1 MKSSKKFMVRILT
14 AALALSIVGGTAIS
28 AAAVDTVDNTD
39 YEIVDA
45 ADMGEDI
52 DVPDSGEVQ
61 IPNSIK
67 GLISN
72 LISNRRLPKILSDEI
87 KAELSQKF
95 KEVSKDTVNVAK
107 NVLSMVVGYKQNA
120 DKFTVEEDGIYF
132 EEGDFKFKLHAS
144 IIDGFTAEVVGYTG
158 SGEEYFEI
166 PNSANGIT
174 VTAIGNMTENMDE
187 ETLAAAQTVIIP
199 DTVRSIDVKSMSA
212 FSNVED
218 FNVYYGNPYF
228 MSMNGV
234 VFDIT
239 GRTLV
244 LFPSTRT
251 EYDLPGYTAAIG
263 DYAFYGSQIQTI
275 NIAEPQ
281 SELEILSSVGEY
293 AFADCVGLEEMS
305 VEYAKKVGEGVFA
318 GCENL
323 KTVYV
328 SSDLTEI
335 GEGAFEGVSEDFVIE
350 GYNANCYAAE
360 YAQENGFK
368 YHSPLEAGIDF
379 EFEGDFFGSAALG
392 STFRVT
398 GNAGGGEGDYLYAFL
413 YKRPGE
419 SKWTVKQGFKEN
431 NVVEFTPAY
440 SGNYEFCVKVKDASG
455 EIAKMFSD
463 IQVEEAFVNESS
475 ISSDTISKGEIV
487 TVTAVPEEGM
497 ENCTY
502 AFYYK
507 KTTDTK
513 WTQKQGF
520 DTNNT
525 VAIKPAKVADYQICV
540 KIKDENGSIAK
551 KYFDLKVNP
560 AE

>member
-39 YEIVDA
+39 YEIVDTV
-45 ADMGEDI
+45 DMVEDI

-61 IPNSIK
+61 IPNAIK

-87 KAELSQKF
+87 KAELVQKVR
-95 KEVSKDTVNVAK
+95 EISKDSLNAAK
-107 NVLSMVVGYKQNA
+107 NVLSMVMTYKANA

-132 EEGDFKFKLHAS
+132 EDGEFKFKLHAS

-166 PNSANGIT
+166 PHYANGIT
-174 VTAIGNMTENMDE
+174 VTAIGNMTENMSE
-187 ETLAAAQTVIIP
+187 EALAAAQTVVIP
-199 DTVRSIDVKSMSA
+199 DAVRSIDVKAMRA

-228 MSMNGV
+228 ISMNGV
-234 VFDIT
+234 VFDST
-239 GRTLV
+239 GRKLV
-244 LFPSTRT
+244 LFPNTRT
-251 EYDLPGYTAAIG
+251 EYDIPSYTAAIG
-263 DYAFYGSQIQTI
+263 DYAFYGSQIQTVR
-275 NIAEPQ
+275 IAEPQ
-281 SELEILSSVGEY
+281 SELEMLSSVGAY
-293 AFADCVGLEEMS
+293 AFAECKDLEGIELT
-305 VEYAKKVGEGVFA
+305 ETETVGENAFE
-318 GCENL
+318 GCENM
-323 KTVYV
+323 KRFYAT
-328 SSDLTEI
+328 SSLREV
-335 GEGAFEGVSEDFVIE
+335 GENAFEGVSEDFVIE
-350 GYNANCYAAE
+350 CADADDYIAQYAE
-360 YAQENGFK
+360 ENGIR
-368 YHSPLEAGIDF
+368 YTAPLATSIDF
-379 EFEGDFFGSAALG
+379 DFEGDFFGSLALG
-392 STFRVT
+392 SKFVIKGT
-398 GNAGGGEGDYLYAFL
+398 GRGGDGDYLYAFY

-419 SKWTVKQGFKEN
+419 SKWLVKQGFKEN
-431 NVVEFTPAY
+431 NAVEFTPAY
-440 SGNYEFCVKVKDASG
+440 AGDYEFCVKVKDASG

-463 IQVEEAFVNESS
+463 IQVEEVFVNESS
-475 ISSDTISKGEIV
+475 ISADTIKKGETV
-487 TVTAVPEEGM
+487 TVTGVPEEGM

-507 KTTDTK
+507 KTTDKK

-525 VAIKPAKVADYQICV
+525 VEIKPAKVADYQICV

-551 KYFDLKVNP
+551 KYFDLKVNQ

>member
-1 MKSSKKFMVRILT
+1 MKSSKKVVTRVLV
-14 AALALSIVGGTAIS
+14 AALALSMVAGTGIG
-28 AAAVDTVDNTD
+28 AAAVDTVDTD
-39 YEIVDA
+39 YEIVDTV
-45 ADMGEDI
+45 DMGEDI
-52 DVPDSGEVQ
+52 AEPDVDEGQ
-61 IPNSIK
+61 TPNAIK

-87 KAELSQKF
+87 KAELVQKVR
-95 KEVSKDTVNVAK
+95 EISKDSLNAAK
-107 NVLSMVVGYKQNA
+107 NVLSLVKSYRANA
-120 DKFTVEEDGIYF
+120 DKFAVEEDGVYF
-132 EEGDFKFKLHAS
+132 EADDFKFKVHAS
-144 IIDGFTAEVVGYTG
+144 LVDGLTAEVVGYMGDSESFT
-158 SGEEYFEI
+158 I
-166 PNSANGIT
+166 PDEVNGLTI
-174 VTAIGNMTENMDE
+174 TAIGNIAENTNGE
-187 ETLAAAQTVIIP
+187 ILGLVNEITIPQTI
-199 DTVRSIDVKSMSA
+199 TSIDVKAMSA
-212 FSNVED
+212 FSAVES
-218 FNVYYGNPYF
+218 FYVYSSNPSF
-228 MSMNGV
+228 MDINGV
-234 VFDIT
+234 VFDKM
-239 GRTLV
+239 GKKLV
-244 LFPSTRT
+244 LFPSART
-251 EYDLPGYTAAIG
+251 EYDLPKYTAAIG
-263 DYAFYGSQIQTI
+263 DYAFCGSQIQKL
-275 NIAEPQ
+275 NISEPQ
-281 SELEILSSVGEY
+281 SELEILSSVGAY
-293 AFADCVGLEEMS
+293 AFADCVGLEEINIDC
-305 VEYAKKVGEGVFA
+305 AGKVGKGAFA

-360 YAQENGFK
+360 YAQENGIN
-368 YHSPLEAGIDF
+368 YHSPLEVDIDF
-379 EFEGDFFGSAALG
+379 EFEGDFFGSVALG
-392 STFRVT
+392 STFHII

-419 SKWTVKQGFKEN
+419 EKWTVKQGFKEN
-431 NVVEFTPAY
+431 NVIEFTPAY
-440 SGNYEFCVKVKDASG
+440 TGNYEFCVKVKDASG

>member
-1 MKSSKKFMVRILT
+1 M
-14 AALALSIVGGTAIS
+14 
-28 AAAVDTVDNTD
+28 
-39 YEIVDA
+39 
-45 ADMGEDI
+45 DI
-52 DVPDSGEVQ
+52 
-61 IPNSIK
+61 
-67 GLISN
+67 
-72 LISNRRLPKILSDEI
+72 
-87 KAELSQKF
+87 
-95 KEVSKDTVNVAK
+95 
-107 NVLSMVVGYKQNA
+107 
-120 DKFTVEEDGIYF
+120 
-132 EEGDFKFKLHAS
+132 
-144 IIDGFTAEVVGYTG
+144 
-158 SGEEYFEI
+158 
-166 PNSANGIT
+166 
-174 VTAIGNMTENMDE
+174 
-187 ETLAAAQTVIIP
+187 
-199 DTVRSIDVKSMSA
+199 
-212 FSNVED
+212 
-218 FNVYYGNPYF
+218 
-228 MSMNGV
+228 NGV
-234 VFDIT
+234 VFDKM
-239 GRTLV
+239 GKKLV
-244 LFPSTRT
+244 LFPSART
-251 EYDLPGYTAAIG
+251 EYDLPKYTAAIG
-263 DYAFYGSQIQTI
+263 DYAFYGSQIKTV

-281 SELEILSSVGEY
+281 SELEILSSFGAY
-293 AFADCVGLEEMS
+293 AFADCVGLEEMN
-305 VEYAKKVGEGVFA
+305 VEYAKKVGEGAFA

-360 YAQENGFK
+360 YAQENGIN
-368 YHSPLEAGIDF
+368 YHSPLEVDIDF
-379 EFEGDFFGSAALG
+379 EFEGDFFGSVALG
-392 STFRVT
+392 SKFVVKGT
-398 GNAGGGEGDYLYAFL
+398 AGGGEGDYLYAFL

-475 ISSDTISKGEIV
+475 ISADTITKGEIV

>member
-1 MKSSKKFMVRILT
+1 MKGSKKFMVRILT
-14 AALALSIVGGTAIS
+14 AALALSMVGGTAIS
-28 AAAVDTVDNTD
+28 AAAVDTVDTD
-39 YEIVDA
+39 YEMVDTV
-45 ADMGEDI
+45 DMGEDI
-52 DVPDSGEVQ
+52 AVPDDGEVQ
-61 IPNSIK
+61 TPNVIK

-72 LISNRRLPKILSDEI
+72 LTSNRRLPKILSDEI

-95 KEVSKDTVNVAK
+95 REVSKDAVNVVK
-107 NVLSMVVGYKQNA
+107 NVLSMVTNYKKNA
-120 DKFTVEEDGIYF
+120 DKFTVKEDGIYF
-132 EEGDFKFKLHAS
+132 EEGDFQFKLHAS

-166 PNSANGIT
+166 PNNASGIT

-187 ETLAAAQTVIIP
+187 EALAAAQTVIIP
-199 DTVRSIDVKSMSA
+199 DTVKSIDVKAMSA
-212 FSNVED
+212 FSGVED

-234 VFDIT
+234 VFDST
-239 GRTLV
+239 GRKLV
-244 LFPSTRT
+244 LFPGTRT
-251 EYDLPGYTAAIG
+251 EYDLPSYTAAIG
-263 DYAFYGSQIQTI
+263 DYAFCGSQIQTI
-275 NIAEPQ
+275 NIAEPE
-281 SELEILSSVGEY
+281 SELEILSSVGAY
-293 AFADCVGLEEMS
+293 A
-305 VEYAKKVGEGVFA
+305 FA

-323 KTVYV
+323 KTVCV

-350 GYNANCYAAE
+350 GDSADCYAAE
-360 YAQENGFK
+360 YAQENGIS

-379 EFEGDFFGSAALG
+379 EFEGDFFGSVALG
-392 STFRVT
+392 SKFVVK
-398 GNAGGGEGDYLYAFL
+398 GIAGGGEGDYLYAFL

-419 SKWTVKQGFKEN
+419 EKWTVKQGYKEN
-431 NVVEFTPAY
+431 DSVEFTPAY
-440 SGNYEFCVKVKDASG
+440 AGNYEFCVKVKDASG

-475 ISSDTISKGEIV
+475 ISADTIKKGETV
-487 TVTAVPEEGM
+487 TVTGVPEEGM

-502 AFYYK
+502 GFYYK
-507 KTTDTK
+507 KTTDKK
-513 WTQKQGF
+513 WTQKQNF

-525 VAIKPAKVADYQICV
+525 VEIKPAKSADYQICV